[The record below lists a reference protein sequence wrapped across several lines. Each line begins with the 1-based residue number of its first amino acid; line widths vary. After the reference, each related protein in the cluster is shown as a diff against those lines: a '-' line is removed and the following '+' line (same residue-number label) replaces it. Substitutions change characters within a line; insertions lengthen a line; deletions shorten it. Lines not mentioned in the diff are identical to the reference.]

1 MVDWTAVTGVA
12 TAAGSVV
19 GAVALVV
26 AALTLVAEGRR
37 WRADRLREENE
48 RHAAEQG
55 LASFVSAVTQRHA
68 NGSAVVV
75 VAANDGDRPVFNVR
89 VVSER
94 GANLVHRS
102 DEAALDDVIRRL
114 DPGKQV
120 SFTFQ
125 TLPGEAEFSRPA
137 IDYFDMEGRR
147 WLRRGFGPP
156 QRQTGWW
163 DDGASSMPPES
174 LTTGERKA
182 VRPLHRIE
190 MSLKGRRTS

>member
-1 MVDWTAVTGVA
+1 MVDWTAITGVA

-19 GAVALVV
+19 GAGALVV

-55 LASFVSAVTQRHA
+55 LASFVSAVTQRHDDS
-68 NGSAVVV
+68 SAVV

-94 GANLVHRS
+94 GAKLVRRS
-102 DEAALDDVIRRL
+102 DDAALDDVIRRL

-125 TLPGEAEFSRPA
+125 SLPGEAEFSRPA

-147 WLRRGFGPP
+147 WLRRGFGAP

-163 DDGASSMPPES
+163 DDGASSMPPEL
-174 LTTGERKA
+174 LTAAEGKA
-182 VRPLHRIE
+182 VRRLHWIE
-190 MSLKGRRTS
+190 ISAKGRRTS